1 MSDPQKP
8 TAIEQLVLHR
18 MASMEDTLGDLADQV
33 RRLVLIEERQSQTA
47 AAIERAF
54 KTIAELET
62 RLRPIEQLAVTVG
75 QMADMDKRVRSLELV
90 APITARTNIWVE
102 RAVIAVVSGSTAVAF
117 LLR

>member
-1 MSDPQKP
+1 
-8 TAIEQLVLHR
+8 

-62 RLRPIEQLAVTVG
+62 RLRPIEQLTVTINSL
-75 QMADMDKRVRSLELV
+75 ADMDKRVRSLELA
-90 APITARTNIWVE
+90 APITARTNVWVE
-102 RAVIAVVSGSTAVAF
+102 RAAIFIVSSAMASAF